1 MGHGN
6 AGLSWLGA
14 LVTWVMVTRGLAG
27 LELW

>member
-6 AGLSWLGA
+6 AGLSWLGT
-14 LVTWVMVTRGLAG
+14 LVTWAVITWGLPG